1 MSRDKVAKVLDS
13 ERFILLMVFSAC
25 VYAAFKDSW
34 RLFADIFQT
43 FLLLASLA
51 TLIVHWSFFKKE
63 KLLWLLP
70 IALMVQLSS
79 WIYSL
84 QFHPDIATDSPQLG
98 RFLEFFIFFF
108 IAFWLRGNEKYIWTM
123 LVCFVLGSIF
133 TLNYHAPILEQI
145 SLGLSGRRVEF
156 DYRNAQHGALIIG
169 ASILISLLFLSR
181 LIKDSQKNIATLL
194 TCLLV
199 MAFLIIIQIVLQ
211 TRQAILGITAAIICT
226 SLYGYYIKDKLN
238 IKSIM
243 FILAITII
251 VILIGRNSDII
262 YQRLSSEL
270 YVITDYILIGD
281 FSNIPYTSVGIRVQL
296 WLESAMWIIK
306 SPLLGFGN
314 GAEAFIIEQS
324 SRLPQRI
331 AIEFKHVHNSYI
343 ATLLRFGLLG
353 LLLGFAILIFP
364 IIDLFKSTKGKENIQ
379 YIKYLAIM
387 FLVYWL
393 VVNTFESFWYMKAGL
408 WTYTV
413 LMAAIYTIPLSQ
425 RYEKYQASLK
435 S

>member
-1 MSRDKVAKVLDS
+1 
-13 ERFILLMVFSAC
+13 
-25 VYAAFKDSW
+25 
-34 RLFADIFQT
+34 
-43 FLLLASLA
+43 
-51 TLIVHWSFFKKE
+51 
-63 KLLWLLP
+63 
-70 IALMVQLSS
+70 
-79 WIYSL
+79 
-84 QFHPDIATDSPQLG
+84 
-98 RFLEFFIFFF
+98 
-108 IAFWLRGNEKYIWTM
+108 M